1 MSAIFVTA
9 TGTDIGK
16 SFVACGIVAE
26 LRRRGRK
33 VTALKPLV
41 SGYDETRAAESDPG
55 RLLTALGRE
64 VTPAELD
71 RISPWRFRA
80 PLAPDSAAKREGKQV
95 DFASL
100 VKFCRDAIAPAIPP
114 SIQGPGDLL
123 IEGVGGVMSPIA
135 ERHTMLDWMAE
146 LGIPVL
152 LVSGSYLGAQSHAL
166 TALAALC
173 GRRLALRA
181 VVVCQSPEDGLSP
194 AETAQSLARF
204 ARGTEF
210 LALPRLSSWN
220 APHETFSRLADGFN
234 LSAAARA

>member
-1 MSAIFVTA
+1 MSALFVTA

-16 SFVACGIVAE
+16 SFVACGIVSE
-26 LRRRGRK
+26 LRRRGRN

-55 RLLTALGRE
+55 RLLTALGRKL
-64 VTPAELD
+64 TPAELD
-71 RISPWRFRA
+71 RVSPWRFRA
-80 PLAPDSAAKREGKQV
+80 ALAPDMAAKREGKTV

-100 VKFCRDAIAPAIPP
+100 VKFCRDASAP
-114 SIQGPGDLL
+114 SIHGPDDLL

-135 ERHTMLDWMAE
+135 DNHTMLDWMTE

-166 TALAALC
+166 TALAALR

-181 VVVCQSPEDGLSP
+181 VVVCESPDSDLTP
-194 AETAQSLARF
+194 ADTAQSLARF
-204 ARGTEF
+204 ARGIEF
-210 LALPRLSSWN
+210 LLLPRLSSWN
-220 APHETFSRLADGFN
+220 APHATFSRLADGFN

>member
-1 MSAIFVTA
+1 MSALFVTA

-16 SFVACGIVAE
+16 SFVTCGIVAE
-26 LRRRGRK
+26 LLRRLRP
-33 VTALKPLV
+33 VAALKPLV
-41 SGYDETRAAESDPG
+41 SGFDESACAESDPG

-64 VTPAELD
+64 LGTAELD

-80 PLAPDSAAKREGKQV
+80 PLAPDLAAKREGKNV
-95 DFASL
+95 DFADL
-100 VKFCRDAIAPAIPP
+100 VKFCRDAVAPAID
-114 SIQGPGDLL
+114 GPDALL

-135 ERHTMLDWMAE
+135 EKHTVLDWMAE

-166 TALAALC
+166 TALAALR
-173 GRRLALRA
+173 GRRLATRA
-181 VVVCQSPEDGLSP
+181 VVVCESPDGGP
-194 AETAQSLARF
+194 ALADTVQSLARF
-204 ARGTEF
+204 TRGTEL

-220 APHETFSRLADGFN
+220 APHETFSRIADGFN

>member
-1 MSAIFVTA
+1 MSALFVTA

-16 SFVACGIVAE
+16 SFVACGVVAE
-26 LRRRGRK
+26 LRRRGRN

-41 SGYDETRAAESDPG
+41 SGYDETRAGESDPG

-80 PLAPDSAAKREGKQV
+80 PLAPDLAAKREGKQV
-95 DFASL
+95 DFVSL
-100 VKFCRDAIAPAIPP
+100 VKFSREAIAP

-166 TALAALC
+166 TALAALR
-173 GRRLALRA
+173 GRQLVLRA

-204 ARGTEF
+204 AQGTEF

-220 APHETFSRLADGFN
+220 APHETFSRIADGFN

>member
-1 MSAIFVTA
+1 MSALFVTA

-16 SFVACGIVAE
+16 SFVTCGIVAE
-26 LRRRGRK
+26 LHRRLRS
-33 VTALKPLV
+33 VAALKPLA
-41 SGYDETRAAESDPG
+41 SGFDDSRAAESDPG

-64 VTPAELD
+64 LGPAELD
-71 RISPWRFRA
+71 RISPWRYRA
-80 PLAPDSAAKREGKQV
+80 PLAPDLAAKREGKSV
-95 DFASL
+95 DFAAV
-100 VKFCRDAIAPAIPP
+100 VKFCRDAVASAIA
-114 SIQGPGDLL
+114 GPENLL

-135 ERHTMLDWMAE
+135 ENHTVLDWMAE

-166 TALAALC
+166 TALAALR

-181 VVVCQSPEDGLSP
+181 VVVCESPESGLSL
-194 AETAQSLARF
+194 ADTVQSLARF
-204 ARGTEF
+204 TRGTEL

>member
-1 MSAIFVTA
+1 MSALFVTA

-16 SFVACGIVAE
+16 SFVTCGIVAE
-26 LRRRGRK
+26 LRRRGRP
-33 VTALKPLV
+33 VAALKPLA
-41 SGYDETRAAESDPG
+41 SGFDESACVESDPG
-55 RLLTALGRE
+55 RLLSALGRDLG
-64 VTPAELD
+64 TAELD

-80 PLAPDSAAKREGKQV
+80 PLAPDLAAKREGKSV
-95 DFASL
+95 DFAAV
-100 VKFCRDAIAPAIPP
+100 VKFCRDAAASAIA
-114 SIQGPGDLL
+114 GPEDLL

-135 ERHTMLDWMAE
+135 EKHTVLDWMAE

-166 TALAALC
+166 TALAALR

-181 VVVCQSPEDGLSP
+181 LVVCESPENGPGL
-194 AETAQSLARF
+194 ADTVQSLARF
-204 ARGTEF
+204 TRGIEL
-210 LALPRLSSWN
+210 LALPHLPSWN